1 MLKHAK
7 NTSPLNQFKNL
18 YFSDAGREE
27 LIELLNSKIYQ
38 IVNDSIFGYKKKI
51 NLKFLFSF
59 CSQEFIISDSHI
71 HTSELNPEKEMDDF
85 LLLGSFYLNRNLK
98 LYKELVQ
105 VFEEFDFDEIKLK
118 PEIEKLSNF
127 IIDKHLTPEVTQ
139 LILDYLSSSEKVG
152 TVNERLRI
160 YELRNG
166 EYPLRL
172 LNRKD
177 LIEFLLF
184 FVDNE
189 INTSTSRSTSRRNQQ
204 IKKIDFESL
213 VSEEVHKLIITLF
226 KDLVFDCLEDG
237 ELYNVDFDN
246 FVKLHAVGLISE
258 QTTIKLFNKAINL
271 SKTEDIRV
279 RRIYDFLYNSFYD
292 RYNSSFYL
300 LTQEV
305 LGDLND
311 CDLLDFLDNLSY
323 LMKKLP
329 TSSRSIEKII
339 SDKIMPEFNGRKIKV
354 HREFTVNEH
363 SFIFLAFN
371 FGDYFFN
378 NFSSIRFKI
387 KANKL
392 VSFFFNLVQSTDK
405 QIKFR
410 KMIPLIQ
417 DAKNNGLSFKISEDA
432 KENLE
437 LLIKSIDSG
446 LSVSEEDHF
455 NIFVKSFYE
464 ILD

>member
-1 MLKHAK
+1 M
-7 NTSPLNQFKNL
+7 
-18 YFSDAGREE
+18 
-27 LIELLNSKIYQ
+27 
-38 IVNDSIFGYKKKI
+38 
-51 NLKFLFSF
+51 
-59 CSQEFIISDSHI
+59 
-71 HTSELNPEKEMDDF
+71 
-85 LLLGSFYLNRNLK
+85 
-98 LYKELVQ
+98 
-105 VFEEFDFDEIKLK
+105 
-118 PEIEKLSNF
+118 
-127 IIDKHLTPEVTQ
+127 
-139 LILDYLSSSEKVG
+139 
-152 TVNERLRI
+152 
-160 YELRNG
+160 
-166 EYPLRL
+166 
-172 LNRKD
+172 
-177 LIEFLLF
+177 
-184 FVDNE
+184 DNE

-387 KANKL
+387 KASKL

>member
-1 MLKHAK
+1 MLKQAK
-7 NTSPLNQFKNL
+7 DTSPLNQFKNL

-38 IVNDSIFGYKKKI
+38 IVKDSIFGDKKRKD
-51 NLKFLFSF
+51 LKFLFSF
-59 CSQEFIISDSHI
+59 YSQEFIICDSHI
-71 HTSELNPEKEMDDF
+71 HVSELQPEKEMDDF

-98 LYKELVQ
+98 LYKELVE
-105 VFEEFDFDEIKLK
+105 VFEDFDFDEVKLK

-139 LILDYLSSSEKVG
+139 LILDYLSSNEKVG
-152 TVNERLRI
+152 TVKERLRI

-172 LNRKD
+172 LNQKD

-189 INTSTSRSTSRRNQQ
+189 INTSRRNQ

-213 VSEEVHKLIITLF
+213 VSEKVYKLIISSF
-226 KDLVFDCLEDG
+226 KDMVFDCLEYG
-237 ELYNVDFDN
+237 ELDNVDFDS
-246 FVKLHAVGLISE
+246 FVKLHAAGLISD
-258 QTTIKLFNKAINL
+258 QTIIKLFNKAINL
-271 SKTEDIRV
+271 SKTENVRV
-279 RRIYDFLYNSFYD
+279 RRIYDFLYDSFYD
-292 RYNSSFYL
+292 RYNASYL
-300 LTQEV
+300 LLTSEV
-305 LGDLND
+305 FGDLSD
-311 CDLLDFLDNLSY
+311 YDLLDFLDNLSY
-323 LMKKLP
+323 LMEKLQ
-329 TSSRSIEKII
+329 TSSKTIENLISNKII
-339 SDKIMPEFNGRKIKV
+339 PEFKGRKIKV

-378 NFSSIRFKI
+378 NFSSIKFEI
-387 KANKL
+387 KGSKM
-392 VSFFFNLVQSTDK
+392 VSFFFNLVQSTAN

-410 KMIPLIQ
+410 KMIPLIK
-417 DAKNNGLSFKISEDA
+417 DAKNNGLSFKISENA

-446 LSVSEEDHF
+446 LSVSDDDHF

>member
-1 MLKHAK
+1 MLKQAK
-7 NTSPLNQFKNL
+7 NTSPFNQFKNL

-27 LIELLNSKIYQ
+27 LMELLNSKIYQ
-38 IVNDSIFGYKKKI
+38 IVNDSIFGYKKRI

-59 CSQEFIISDSHI
+59 YSQEFIISDSHI

-98 LYKELVQ
+98 LYKELVE
-105 VFEEFDFDEIKLK
+105 VFKEFDFDEIKLK

-152 TVNERLRI
+152 SVNERLRI

-172 LNRKD
+172 LNQKD

-189 INTSTSRSTSRRNQQ
+189 INTSTSRRHQ

-213 VSEEVHKLIITLF
+213 VSEEVYKLIISSF
-226 KDLVFDCLEDG
+226 KDIVFDCLEDG
-237 ELYNVDFDN
+237 KLYNVDFDN

-258 QTTIKLFNKAINL
+258 QTTIKLFNKAISL

-300 LTQEV
+300 LTSEV

-329 TSSRSIEKII
+329 NSSRSIENLI
-339 SDKIMPEFNGRKIKV
+339 SDKIMPEFKDRKIKV

-378 NFSSIRFKI
+378 NFSSIRFEI
-387 KANKL
+387 KASKL
-392 VSFFFNLVQSTDK
+392 VSFFFNLVQSSNN

-410 KMIPLIQ
+410 KMIPLIK

-446 LSVSEEDHF
+446 LSVSEDDHF